1 MQTNHT
7 TSPSATD
14 NNRLREVVRFGIVG
28 AVATLLQ
35 YGLYVLLNRLVHPTL
50 ANTIAYALSFAFNY
64 VASTRYTFQ
73 VKSTARRG
81 LGFAFSHLI
90 NYTLQTATLALML
103 WLGLPKD
110 LALIPVFAICVPINF
125 ILVRYFLKKQ

>member
-14 NNRLREVVRFGIVG
+14 GNRLREVVRFGIVG

-50 ANTIAYALSFAFNY
+50 ANTIAYALSFVFNY

-81 LGFAFSHLI
+81 MGFAFSHLI

>member
-125 ILVRYFLKKQ
+125 ILVR

>member
-14 NNRLREVVRFGIVG
+14 GNRLREVVRFGIVG

>member
-1 MQTNHT
+1 MQTDHT
-7 TSPSATD
+7 TSHSATD
-14 NNRLREVVRFGIVG
+14 GNRLREIVRFGIVG
-28 AVATLLQ
+28 VVATLLQ

-50 ANTIAYALSFAFNY
+50 ANTIAYAMSFAFNY

-73 VKSTARRG
+73 VKSTAKRG
-81 LGFAFSHLI
+81 LGFAFSHII
-90 NYTLQTATLALML
+90 NYTLQTATLTLML

-125 ILVRYFLKKQ
+125 ILVRYFLKKK

>member
-7 TSPSATD
+7 TSLSATD
-14 NNRLREVVRFGIVG
+14 GNRLREIVRFGIVG
-28 AVATLLQ
+28 VVATLLQ

-125 ILVRYFLKKQ
+125 ILVRYFLKKK

>member
-1 MQTNHT
+1 MQTNHA

-14 NNRLREVVRFGIVG
+14 GNRLREIVRFGIVG
-28 AVATLLQ
+28 VVATLLQ

-103 WLGLPKD
+103 WLGLSKD

-125 ILVRYFLKKQ
+125 ILVRYFLKKK

>member
-14 NNRLREVVRFGIVG
+14 SNRLREVVRFGIVG

-50 ANTIAYALSFAFNY
+50 ANTIAYALRFAFNY

-73 VKSTARRG
+73 LKSTARRG

>member
-1 MQTNHT
+1 M
-7 TSPSATD
+7 
-14 NNRLREVVRFGIVG
+14 LREIVRFGIVG
-28 AVATLLQ
+28 VVATLLQ

-125 ILVRYFLKKQ
+125 ILVRYFLKKK

>member
-14 NNRLREVVRFGIVG
+14 SNRLREVVRFGIVG

-90 NYTLQTATLALML
+90 NYTLQTVCLNLFVGMGLTKQIAMLPTLCVC
-103 WLGLPKD
+103 
-110 LALIPVFAICVPINF
+110 IPVNF
-125 ILVRYFLKKQ
+125 LLVRFFMKK

>member
-14 NNRLREVVRFGIVG
+14 GNRLREIVRFGIVG
-28 AVATLLQ
+28 VVATLLQ
-35 YGLYVLLNRLVHPTL
+35 YGLYVLLNRLMHPTL
-50 ANTIAYALSFAFNY
+50 ANTIAYILSFAFNY

-103 WLGLPKD
+103 RLGLPKD

-125 ILVRYFLKKQ
+125 ILVRYFLKKK

>member
-14 NNRLREVVRFGIVG
+14 SNRLREVVRFGIVG

-50 ANTIAYALSFAFNY
+50 ANTIAYALS
-64 VASTRYTFQ
+64 
-73 VKSTARRG
+73 
-81 LGFAFSHLI
+81 FAFSHLI

>member
-14 NNRLREVVRFGIVG
+14 SNRLREVVRFGIVG

-64 VASTRYTFQ
+64 VASTHYTFQ

-90 NYTLQTATLALML
+90 NYTLQTVCLNLFVGMGLTKQIAMLPTLCVC
-103 WLGLPKD
+103 
-110 LALIPVFAICVPINF
+110 IPVNF
-125 ILVRYFLKKQ
+125 LLVRFFLKK

>member
-7 TSPSATD
+7 ARPTATD
-14 NNRLREVVRFGIVG
+14 SNRLREVVRFGIVG

>member
-1 MQTNHT
+1 MQTHHT

-14 NNRLREVVRFGIVG
+14 GNRLREIVRFGIVG
-28 AVATLLQ
+28 VVATLLQ

>member
-14 NNRLREVVRFGIVG
+14 SNRLCEVVRFGIVG

>member
-7 TSPSATD
+7 TSPSATE

>member
-1 MQTNHT
+1 MQTNYT

-14 NNRLREVVRFGIVG
+14 SNRLREVVRFGIVG

>member
-14 NNRLREVVRFGIVG
+14 GNRLREVVRFGIVG

-103 WLGLPKD
+103 WIGLPKD

>member
-1 MQTNHT
+1 MQTNPT

-14 NNRLREVVRFGIVG
+14 SNRLREVVRFGIVG

>member
-50 ANTIAYALSFAFNY
+50 ANTIAYALSFVFNY

>member
-14 NNRLREVVRFGIVG
+14 GNRLREIVRFGIVG
-28 AVATLLQ
+28 VVATLLQ

-64 VASTRYTFQ
+64 VASTHYTFQ

>member
-7 TSPSATD
+7 TSTSATD
-14 NNRLREVVRFGIVG
+14 SNRLREVVRFGIVG

>member
-14 NNRLREVVRFGIVG
+14 GNRLREVVRFGIVG

-103 WLGLPKD
+103 WLGLSKD

-125 ILVRYFLKKQ
+125 ILVRYFLKKK

>member
-7 TSPSATD
+7 TSPSPTD
-14 NNRLREVVRFGIVG
+14 SNRLREVVRFGIVG